1 VKAIDALDLYK
12 RFGSIVAVD
21 SVSFQVEEGEIFGL
35 LGPNGAGKTT
45 TIRMLTGILKPD
57 RGEARIMGYNIHKD
71 PVKARMLIGVV
82 PEEANPYPDLS
93 AWDNLMLVG
102 RLYGLPKHA
111 VGDRASSLLR
121 LLDLYDARKR
131 RAGNLSKG
139 MRQKLLVAMALIGE
153 PKVLFLDEP
162 TSGLDVLSTRK
173 IRSLIL
179 DLKKNGVTIL
189 LTTHNVEEAGTLC
202 DRILIINGGR
212 VVEMG
217 TPEDLR
223 IKSGLYTYV
232 SVTLNRAVD
241 EKDAAGF
248 FDEWDYRIQGSR
260 ILFVCS
266 DPTKLMVRIVEYAK
280 AKGLDIVNIST
291 APPSLEDVFVKVIAG
306 G

>member
-1 VKAIDALDLYK
+1 
-12 RFGSIVAVD
+12 
-21 SVSFQVEEGEIFGL
+21 
-35 LGPNGAGKTT
+35 
-45 TIRMLTGILKPD
+45 
-57 RGEARIMGYNIHKD
+57 
-71 PVKARMLIGVV
+71 
-82 PEEANPYPDLS
+82 
-93 AWDNLMLVG
+93 MLVG
-102 RLYGLPKHA
+102 RLYGLPKHT
-111 VGDRASSLLR
+111 VEDRASSLLR

-162 TSGLDVLSTRK
+162 TSGLDVLSARK

-189 LTTHNVEEAGTLC
+189 LTTHNVEEAGALC

-241 EKDAAGF
+241 EKDAAEF
-248 FDEWDYRIQGSR
+248 FDEWDYRIQDSR

-280 AKGLDIVNIST
+280 AKGLNIVNIST
-291 APPSLEDVFVKVIAG
+291 EPPSLEDVFVKVIAG